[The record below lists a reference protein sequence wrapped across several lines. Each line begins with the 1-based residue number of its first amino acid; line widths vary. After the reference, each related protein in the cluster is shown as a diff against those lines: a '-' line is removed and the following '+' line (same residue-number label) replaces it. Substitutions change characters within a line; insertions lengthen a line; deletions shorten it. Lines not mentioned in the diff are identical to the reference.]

1 MILGI
6 DKTAVELLEE
16 AKALGLD
23 GVERA
28 AALDYGRLCAIYNGT
43 GPEWLPSAF
52 REILDVIARDILPA
66 VLIHDVDYAL
76 GSGGVKDFHE
86 ANLRLARN
94 GVACAKARYTWW
106 RPRRYHVMRRARVFA
121 AACEMFGYPA
131 YCSAVNDLEENN
143 K

>member
-6 DKTAVELLEE
+6 DKTAVELLDE

-28 AALDYGRLCAIYNGT
+28 ASLDYGRLCAIYNGT

-76 GSGGVKDFHE
+76 GSGGAKDFRE

-94 GVACAKARYTWW
+94 GITCAKARYAWY
-106 RPRRYHVMRRARVFA
+106 RIRRYRVMRLARLFA
-121 AACEMFGYPA
+121 AACEMFGFPA
-131 YCSAVNDLEENN
+131 YCSAIAAEKGLE

>member
-6 DKTAVELLEE
+6 DKTAVELLDE

-52 REILDVIARDILPA
+52 RRILDVIACDILPA

-76 GSGGVKDFHE
+76 GSGDVKDFHE

-94 GVACAKARYTWW
+94 GVACAKARYPWW
-106 RPRRYHVMRRARVFA
+106 RLRRYHVMRRARLFA
-121 AACEMFGYPA
+121 AACEMFGYQA
-131 YCSAVNDLEENN
+131 YHAAVKDLEEIN